1 MLPVAPGNRLY
12 TAFPVRLMFVFPAI
26 CPREVENSIYK
37 DKWGIYLSSYVRTY
51 SLRNPHVGKLL
62 LVRIVLPHFD
72 SIRTDASCLSLLF
85 TH

>member
-1 MLPVAPGNRLY
+1 MPVAPGNRLY

-62 LVRIVLPHFD
+62 LSHFD